1 MKNLLDSNKL
11 KLKNLSTKNPDKRIE
26 GLQFLVK
33 GLKRKLINFSDYLDI
48 LNDKKNMKN
57 KLKSMKF
64 EKNIEESKIII
75 INRMDEIINHDKFK
89 KDNKIFLDKFNKI
102 KSDFERLSKS
112 EKEIITSSK
121 NINNEKVKIH
131 SNFQKK
137 EEELDKIN
145 KDIENLREKSKELAN
160 SLDKQCLADNNKKCP
175 DHFKKILIL
184 FSVFAI
190 LIYLMILFIC
200 KE

>member
-1 MKNLLDSNKL
+1 
-11 KLKNLSTKNPDKRIE
+11 
-26 GLQFLVK
+26 
-33 GLKRKLINFSDYLDI
+33 
-48 LNDKKNMKN
+48 MKN

-89 KDNKIFLDKFNKI
+89 KDNNKIFLDKFNKI

-200 KE
+200 RK